1 MRSRSLVTGALS
13 ALGLFAAMPAEATT
27 SRFAELQVSSTSL
40 RDLLNARF
48 RENPSCPS
56 TFACGAS
63 QCILDHVDFPN
74 TGTFAV
80 SGSDQ
85 KAVTPDITTTVPRVF
100 YRQPMQI
107 FTSSEA
113 CATTAGC
120 APVAVN
126 TTLSMRMF
134 VQDKPGDATRKQL
147 CADPTSA
154 SPAIPG
160 FDPNQLPTVCDD
172 LDFGGLSALVG
183 DAFQLFGAELALSA
197 NASRVG
203 IRLEMGEPERLT
215 NPPGILG
222 QAIAAIRTARRTEW
236 NSFLTGTLAASQ
248 AGAQWSALF
257 SDALLEGSL
266 ARRIGNSLAGRPEL
280 EVTRNPVGDWTPIF
294 GVDGA
299 VTIDMAGRASVPVC
313 PDVDIDPISFY
324 MPFEVDAAN
333 NAITIDGLIDWDL
346 SDWDV
351 FVCGAMGA
359 FLGPSGLMI
368 GEIVASAIAS
378 GLTPGDFGEVNV
390 PPECDYD
397 GEHAIHC
404 AFPLNLPVISTGAGS
419 SFTTLDLAGATP
431 VPDGLVVFGDALLT
445 SRAPMNTLATSQQN
459 IAYGIYGGCS
469 SMHAGYEGSITLSG
483 GARICSSQI
492 SDAKGVYNV
501 GNIANNSLAN
511 QTIPL
516 SFPDFTSQYCPAD
529 NPNCAQ
535 TPYQQFVAAPYPLK
549 VTVRTTGGIKTVS
562 VPAPAIATA
571 AQEQATA
578 TNLILA
584 KVNCMA
590 RSTGLFGIPGLYD
603 PRWDIDPPAAL
614 GYPAS
619 RVVNGLSQAVGTV
632 TISSPS
638 IELLSVATD
647 LGGRLG
653 RGSQLLYRGTAV
665 ITANRVLYRIPL
677 NVQIATTF
685 GLTRSLDLRTQ
696 TLANTARVQA
706 RVDLSSGLPAALAG
720 TAFTLD
726 IPAGS
731 ARIIGTTR

>member
-13 ALGLFAAMPAEATT
+13 ALGLFAALPAEATI

-48 RENPSCPS
+48 RESPSCPTS
-56 TFACGAS
+56 FACGAS

-85 KAVTPDITTTVPRVF
+85 KAVTPDITTTVSRVF
-100 YRQPMQI
+100 YRQPMKI
-107 FTSSEA
+107 FTSTEV

-120 APVAVN
+120 APTVLN

-154 SPAIPG
+154 SPVIPG

-183 DAFQLFGAELALSA
+183 DAYQLFGAELALSG

-222 QAIAAIRTARRTEW
+222 EAYTALRTARRGEW
-236 NSFLTGTLAASQ
+236 NTFLGGTLAASQ
-248 AGAQWSALF
+248 AGSQWSALF

-280 EVTRNPVGDWTPIF
+280 EITRNPSGDWSPIF

-299 VTIDMAGRASVPVC
+299 VNIDMAGRASVPVC

-324 MPFEVDAAN
+324 MPLEVDAEN
-333 NAITIDGLIDWDL
+333 NLITIDGIVDWDL

-351 FVCGAMGA
+351 FVCGALGS

-368 GEIVASAIAS
+368 GEIVAAAIAS
-378 GLTPGDFGEVNV
+378 GLTPSDFGEVAV

-397 GEHAIHC
+397 GEHSIQC
-404 AFPLNLPVISTGAGS
+404 AFPLNLPIISTGAGS

-431 VPDGLVVFGDALLT
+431 VGDGLVVFGDALLT
-445 SRAPMNTLATSQQN
+445 SRAPQNTIVTAQAN
-459 IAYGIYGGCS
+459 ISYGVHGSCS
-469 SMHAGYEGSITLSG
+469 SMHTGYEGSITLSG
-483 GARICSSQI
+483 GARICSTQI
-492 SDAKGVYNV
+492 TDPKGVYNV
-501 GNIANNSLAN
+501 APIANNSWAN
-511 QTIPL
+511 QTIAL
-516 SFPDFTSQYCPAD
+516 SFPNISSQYCPAAT
-529 NPNCAQ
+529 PNCAQ
-535 TPYQQFVAAPYPLK
+535 TPYQQFLAAPYPLK

-562 VPAPAIATA
+562 VPAPAMATA
-571 AQEQATA
+571 AQETA
-578 TNLILA
+578 AMNNLILQKA
-584 KVNCMA
+584 NCMA

-603 PRWDIDPPAAL
+603 PRWDIDPPYDA

-619 RVVNGLSQAVGTV
+619 RVVNGLSRAVGTV
-632 TISSPS
+632 TISNPT
-638 IELLSVATD
+638 IELLSVAAD

-665 ITANRVLYRIPL
+665 ITSNRVTYRIPL
-677 NVQIATTF
+677 NVQFSTTF

-696 TLANTARVQA
+696 TLANSARVQA

-726 IPAGS
+726 IPAGA

>member
-13 ALGLFAAMPAEATT
+13 ALGLFAALPAEATT

-48 RENPSCPS
+48 RENPSCP
-56 TFACGAS
+56 TNFACGAS
-63 QCILDHVDFPN
+63 QCILDHIDMPN

-107 FTSSEA
+107 FTTSEA

-120 APVAVN
+120 APVMQN
-126 TTLSMRMF
+126 TTLSTRMF
-134 VQDKPGDATRKQL
+134 IQNKPGDATRKQL
-147 CADPTSA
+147 CADPTSL
-154 SPAIPG
+154 SPAITG
-160 FDPNQLPTVCDD
+160 FDVNLLPTVCDD

-183 DAFQLFGAELALSA
+183 DAYQLFGAELSLAA
-197 NASRVG
+197 NAARIG
-203 IRLEMGEPERLT
+203 IRLEMGDPDWLG
-215 NPPGILG
+215 NPGGVMG
-222 QAIAAIRTARRTEW
+222 QAITAIRTARRTEW
-236 NSFLTGTLAASQ
+236 NTFLGGTLGPSQ
-248 AGAQWSALF
+248 AGSQWSAVF
-257 SDALLEGSL
+257 SDSLLEGSL

-280 EVTRNPVGDWTPIF
+280 EVTRNPSGDWSPIF
-294 GVDGA
+294 GIDGA
-299 VTIDMAGRASVPVC
+299 VNINMAARASVPVC

-324 MPFEVDAAN
+324 MPLEVDAVN
-333 NAITIDGLIDWDL
+333 NQITIDGLIDWDL

-351 FVCGAMGA
+351 FVCGALGS

-368 GEIVASAIAS
+368 GEIVAAAIAS
-378 GLTPGDFGEVNV
+378 GLTPSDFGEVAV

-404 AFPLNLPVISTGAGS
+404 AFPLNLPIISTGAGS

-431 VPDGLVVFGDALLT
+431 MADGLVVFGDALLT
-445 SRAPMNTLATSQQN
+445 SRAPSTAFVTAQQN
-459 IAYGIYGGCS
+459 ISYGIYGSCS
-469 SMHAGYEGSITLSG
+469 SMHTGYEGSITLNG

-492 SDAKGVYNV
+492 TDPKGVYNV
-501 GNIANNSLAN
+501 GTIANNSLAN

-516 SFPDFTSQYCPAD
+516 SFPDFSSQYCPAN

-562 VPAPAIATA
+562 VPAPAIATP

-578 TNLILA
+578 TNLILQKA
-584 KVNCMA
+584 NCMA

-603 PRWDIDPPAAL
+603 PRWDIDPPYDA
-614 GYPAS
+614 GYPAT
-619 RVVNGLSQAVGTV
+619 RIVNGLSQSVGTV
-632 TISSPS
+632 TISSPTV
-638 IELLSVATD
+638 ELLSVATD

-696 TLANTARVQA
+696 TLANTGRIQA
-706 RVDLSSGLPAALAG
+706 RVDLSRGLPLALAG

-726 IPAGS
+726 IPAGA